1 MDMKKIVI
9 KPNFLYKLVFGTFAG
24 GYVLYKSLF
33 RVEPGF
39 QALKFNIFSGVGRKI
54 FREGYHLLV
63 PFVQRPIIYD
73 CKLKNNVFNSV
84 CGTKGNIFY

>member
-1 MDMKKIVI
+1 MDMKKLVI
-9 KPNFLYKLVFGTFAG
+9 KPSTLYKYAFGTFIG
-24 GYVLYKSLF
+24 GYILYKSLF

-39 QALKFNIFSGVGRKI
+39 KALKFNIFSGVGTRT

-73 CKLKNNVFNSV
+73 CKLKNSVFTAV
-84 CGTKGNIFY
+84 CGTKGKIFY